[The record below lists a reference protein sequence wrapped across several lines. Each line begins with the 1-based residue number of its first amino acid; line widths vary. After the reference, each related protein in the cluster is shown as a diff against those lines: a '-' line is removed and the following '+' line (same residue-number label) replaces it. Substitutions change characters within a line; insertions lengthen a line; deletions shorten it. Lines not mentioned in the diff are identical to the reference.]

1 MQGQAQTI
9 NTWTP
14 LHCTVTPV
22 CGAQA
27 EAPQAQTI
35 NTWTPLHCTVTPVCG
50 AQGAQAAAP
59 QGQAQTINT
68 WTPLHCTITPVCGA
82 QGAQAAQTLP
92 PPITNPVDCGVSWN
106 CPPKSDAQGQAQTIN
121 TWTPLH
127 CTITPVCGAQG
138 AQAAATPTITN
149 PVDCG
154 VSWNC
159 PPKSDAQG
167 QAQTINTWTPL
178 HCTITPVCGAQGAQT
193 LPPPTPTITY
203 PGGCHIS
210 WICPPPTGGQAQTI
224 NTWTPLHCTVT
235 PVCGAQGAQA
245 AQTLPP
251 PITNPVDCGVS
262 WKCPPKSDAQGQ
274 AQTINTWTPLHCTIT
289 PVCGAQGAQAA
300 APQGQAQTINTWT
313 PLHCTV
319 TPVCGAQGAADQAQ
333 TINTWTPLHCTV
345 TPVCGAQGAQAAPQG
360 QAQTTPPITNP
371 VDCGVSWNCTI
382 APICRK

>member
-59 QGQAQTINT
+59 
-68 WTPLHCTITPVCGA
+68 
-82 QGAQAAQTLP
+82 
-92 PPITNPVDCGVSWN
+92 
-106 CPPKSDAQGQAQTIN
+106 
-121 TWTPLH
+121 
-127 CTITPVCGAQG
+127 
-138 AQAAATPTITN
+138 
-149 PVDCG
+149 
-154 VSWNC
+154 
-159 PPKSDAQG
+159 QG

>member
-14 LHCTVTPV
+14 LHCT
-22 CGAQA
+22 
-27 EAPQAQTI
+27 I
-35 NTWTPLHCTVTPVCG
+35 TPVCG

-68 WTPLHCTITPVCGA
+68 WTPLHCTVTPVCSA
-82 QGAQAAQTLP
+82 QGAQA
-92 PPITNPVDCGVSWN
+92 
-106 CPPKSDAQGQAQTIN
+106 QTI
-121 TWTPLH
+121 P
-127 CTITPVCGAQG
+127 P
-138 AQAAATPTITN
+138 ITN

-224 NTWTPLHCTVT
+224 NTWTPLHCTITPVCGKQEAAPQEQAQTINTWTPLHCTVTPVCGKQAEAPQTQTINTWTPLHCTIT

-245 AQTLPP
+245 AATPT
-251 PITNPVDCGVS
+251 ITNPVDCGVS
-262 WKCPPKSDAQGQ
+262 WNCPPKSDAQGQ

-289 PVCGAQGAQAA
+289 PVCGEQGAQAA

-313 PLHCTV
+313 PLHCTI
-319 TPVCGAQGAADQAQ
+319 TPVCGAQGGQAAQTLPPPTLDPAHCGAGQAQ

-345 TPVCGAQGAQAAPQG
+345 TPVCGAQGAQA
-360 QAQTTPPITNP
+360 QTTPPITNP

-382 APICRK
+382 TPICRK